1 VELDNGGIRWQE
13 CNGTAVG
20 FTNAP
25 ACDTCLPG
33 YGGLECQEC
42 AVGTFSDGGLADS
55 TDCMA
60 CGDGEWTT
68 GPRASSC
75 TGENDRYQVS
85 VLR

>member
-1 VELDNGGIRWQE
+1 MEMDDGGILWQE

-42 AVGTFSDGGLADS
+42 AVGTFSAGGLANS
-55 TDCMA
+55 TDCRA
-60 CGDGEWTT
+60 CDEGAWTT

-75 TGENDRYQVS
+75 TGKR
-85 VLR
+85 